1 MKPDRPRPAQWPA
14 GFWEALQNSQWL
26 SDTPAW
32 TGHAHWTLGLPEAH
46 WQLALLSTWALWEK
60 EPHAP
65 RRLHLLAH
73 TEHPPSADDWASL
86 AVDWPAFG
94 PLAAECAQAC
104 WGLLPGLHRLVLAQ
118 GRLQLSLWVGSSLAR
133 DAWWRSTPHQ
143 TWGQPP
149 NPTGPASTMVRQ
161 QVFLPPS
168 RHKQESAWPARASA
182 RPVHGSAQPILD
194 GSQPLMEPAPPRSQ
208 TAPPILVLGSG
219 LAGASA
225 ARALAERG
233 FRVRVLDAGTAPA
246 QGASG
251 LPVGLMTPHVS
262 GDDNPLSR
270 LTRAGLRMVL
280 AHAQAHLRVSEDW
293 SPSGLLERRMS
304 GKARRGRWP
313 EAWLS
318 PHPSDTWALID
329 AAQDWFTPASA
340 AQHHAAG
347 LPAPEQ
353 SQAEEP
359 KGIWHLQAGWMKPA
373 ALVASL
379 LNHPLIEWHGQTTA
393 THMHAQ
399 GQSWWVHDQ
408 QGRAHEGQQVVV
420 ALGPSSAELL
430 QKLLPQAHWPLEPL
444 RGQVT
449 GGVMPGPESNQMPS
463 HPVNGLGSF
472 LPGVPMPDGPTWWYG
487 STYDHSRSEP
497 VCLSQDQDSN
507 LSQLAILLPLLADT
521 WHPGEAKGVGLQH
534 QGVDTP
540 HAGEAYPTTLDAS
553 LRNWAGVRCTT
564 HDRLPVVGPLE
575 GAPGVHVLTALGS
588 RGITLGLLCAEVLAS
603 QICGEP
609 LPIDPAVAHLLRPH
623 RFKKSNKSLI

>member
-1 MKPDRPRPAQWPA
+1 MKPERPRPAQWPDWA
-14 GFWEALQNSQWL
+14 CHDLQTSRL
-26 SDTPAW
+26 LADTPAW
-32 TGHAHWTLGLPEAH
+32 AGHAHWTLGLPEAH
-46 WQLALLSTWALWEK
+46 WQLALLSTWAVWEK
-60 EPHAP
+60 EPQAP
-65 RRLHLLAH
+65 QRLHLLAH

-118 GRLQLSLWVGSSLAR
+118 GHLQLSLWVGSSTAR

-149 NPTGPASTMVRQ
+149 HHTGPTTALARQ
-161 QVFLPPS
+161 KEALLPS
-168 RHKQESAWPARASA
+168 RPSQEVGRPALASD
-182 RPVHGSAQPILD
+182 RPILGSAQPILASD
-194 GSQPLMEPAPPRSQ
+194 RPLLEPASHERHR
-208 TAPPILVLGSG
+208 APPILVLGSG
-219 LAGASA
+219 LAGGSA

-233 FRVRVLDAGTAPA
+233 FRVQVLDAGTAPA

-280 AHAQAHLRVSEDW
+280 AHAQAHLRVGEDW

-318 PHPSDTWALID
+318 PHPSDTLALID
-329 AAQDWFTPASA
+329 AAQDWFRPASA
-340 AQHHAAG
+340 AQHLAAG
-347 LPAPEQ
+347 LPVPEQ
-353 SQAEEP
+353 SQADEP
-359 KGIWHLQAGWMKPA
+359 KGIWHLRAGWMKPA

-379 LNHPLIEWHGQTTA
+379 LDHPMIELHGQTTV
-393 THMHAQ
+393 TRMHAL
-399 GQSWWVHDQ
+399 GQTWWVHDQ
-408 QGRAHEGQQVVV
+408 QGRVHEGQQVVI
-420 ALGPSSAELL
+420 ALGPSSAGLL
-430 QKLLPQAHWPLEPL
+430 QALLPQAHWPLEPL

-449 GGVMPGPESNQMPS
+449 GGAMPPPGTGRMPS

-507 LSQLAILLPLLADT
+507 LSQLAGLLPQLAGH
-521 WHPGEAKGVGLQH
+521 WHASASSAE
-534 QGVDTP
+534 
-540 HAGEAYPTTLDAS
+540 TLDAS
-553 LRNWAGVRCTT
+553 LWGLRNWAGVRCTT
-564 HDRLPVVGPLE
+564 HDRLPVVGPLA

-588 RGITLGLLCAEVLAS
+588 RGITLGLLCADLLAS
-603 QICGEP
+603 EICGEP

-623 RFKKSNKSLI
+623 RFKKSIKALI

>member
-1 MKPDRPRPAQWPA
+1 MNPERPRPETWPVWC
-14 GFWEALQNSQWL
+14 GDALQASQL
-26 SDTPAW
+26 RADNPAW
-32 TGHAHWTLGLPEAH
+32 AGSAHWTLGLPETH
-46 WQLALLSTWALWEK
+46 WPLALLTTWACWQLD
-60 EPHAP
+60 PHAP
-65 RRLHLLAH
+65 PRLHLLAH

-86 AVDWPAFG
+86 TLDWPTFQ
-94 PLAAECAQAC
+94 PLAVECAQAC

-118 GRLQLSLWVGSSLAR
+118 GRLQLSLWVGPSAAR
-133 DAWWRSTPHQ
+133 DIWWGSTPHQ

-149 NPTGPASTMVRQ
+149 NHSGYPRPLVRQ
-161 QVFLPPS
+161 KETLPPS
-168 RHKQESAWPARASA
+168 RPKQEVGRPALALE
-182 RPVHGSAQPILD
+182 RPILGSAPPILASD
-194 GSQPLMEPAPPRSQ
+194 RPLLESAYPDRH

-280 AHAQAHLRVSEDW
+280 AHAQTHLRAGEDW

-318 PHPSDTWALID
+318 PHPSDTSALID
-329 AAQDWFTPASA
+329 AAQDWFHPASA

-353 SQAEEP
+353 SQAAEP
-359 KGIWHLQAGWMKPA
+359 KGIWHRQAGWMKPA

-379 LNHPLIEWHGQTTA
+379 LNHPLIEWQGLTTVTHMQSHGQT
-393 THMHAQ
+393 
-399 GQSWWVHDQ
+399 WWVHDQ
-408 QGRAHEGQQVVV
+408 QGQVHEGQQVVV
-420 ALGPSSAELL
+420 ATGPASAGLL
-430 QKLLPQAHWPLEPL
+430 QALLPQAHWPMEPL

-449 GGVMPGPESNQMPS
+449 GGAMQALGSGQLPS

-472 LPGVPMPDGPTWWYG
+472 LPGVPMADGPTWWYG

-497 VCLSQDQDSN
+497 VCLGQDQDTN
-507 LSQLAILLPLLADT
+507 MSQLAGLLPFLADT
-521 WHPGEAKGVGLQH
+521 WH
-534 QGVDTP
+534 
-540 HAGEAYPTTLDAS
+540 AGEANPTTLGAS

-564 HDRLPVVGPLE
+564 HDRLPVVGPLVE
-575 GAPGVHVLTALGS
+575 APGVHVLTALGS
-588 RGITLGLLCAEVLAS
+588 RGITLALLCADVLAS
-603 QICGEP
+603 HISGEP

-623 RFKKSNKSLI
+623 RFKKSSKSLI

>member
-1 MKPDRPRPAQWPA
+1 MNPERPRPAQWPA
-14 GFWEALQNSQWL
+14 GCVNALQASQL
-26 SDTPAW
+26 VADSPAW
-32 TGHAHWTLGLPEAH
+32 IGHAHWSLGLPEAQ
-46 WQLALLSTWALWEK
+46 WQLALLSTWACWQQDFQ
-60 EPHAP
+60 AP
-65 RRLHLLAH
+65 QRLHLLAH
-73 TEHPPSADDWASL
+73 TEHPPSANDWASL

-104 WGLLPGLHRLVLAQ
+104 WGLLPGLQRLVLAE
-118 GRLQLSLWVGSSLAR
+118 GRLQLSLWVGPSTAR
-133 DAWWRSTPHQ
+133 DAWWNSTPHQ
-143 TWGQPP
+143 TWGQPATHTRP
-149 NPTGPASTMVRQ
+149 NR
-161 QVFLPPS
+161 
-168 RHKQESAWPARASA
+168 
-182 RPVHGSAQPILD
+182 
-194 GSQPLMEPAPPRSQ
+194 Q
-208 TAPPILVLGSG
+208 TAPPIVVLGSG

-233 FRVRVLDAGTAPA
+233 FRVQVLDAGAAPA

-280 AHAQAHLRVSEDW
+280 AHAQTHLRAGEDW

-318 PHPSDTWALID
+318 PHPSDTLALID
-329 AAQDWFTPASA
+329 AAQDWFRPASA

-353 SQAEEP
+353 SQADEP

-379 LNHPLIEWHGQTTA
+379 LDHPLIEWQGQTTV
-393 THMHAQ
+393 THMHAH
-399 GQSWWVHDQ
+399 GQTWWVYDQ
-408 QGRAHEGQQVVV
+408 QGQEHLAQQVVI
-420 ALGPSSAELL
+420 ALGPSSLGLL
-430 QKLLPQAHWPLEPL
+430 QALLPQAHWPLEPL

-449 GGVMPGPESNQMPS
+449 GGAMPPPGTSRMPS

-497 VCLSQDQDSN
+497 VCLSQDQDTN
-507 LSQLAILLPLLADT
+507 MRQLAGLLPQVASHWPATANSSAPLDT
-521 WHPGEAKGVGLQH
+521 SAM
-534 QGVDTP
+534 D
-540 HAGEAYPTTLDAS
+540 

-564 HDRLPVVGPLE
+564 HDRLPVVGPLLE
-575 GAPGVHVLTALGS
+575 APGVHVLTALGS
-588 RGITLGLLCAEVLAS
+588 RGITLGLLCADVLAS
-603 QICGEP
+603 HICGEP

-623 RFKKSNKSLI
+623 RFKKSNKPLI

>member
-1 MKPDRPRPAQWPA
+1 MKPERPRPAQWPDWA
-14 GFWEALQNSQWL
+14 WHDLQTSRL
-26 SDTPAW
+26 LTDTPAW
-32 TGHAHWTLGLPEAH
+32 AGHAHWTLGLPEAH

-60 EPHAP
+60 EPQAP
-65 RRLHLLAH
+65 QRLNLLAH
-73 TEHPPSADDWASL
+73 TEQPPNADDWASL
-86 AVDWPAFG
+86 TVDWPAFG

-104 WGLLPGLHRLVLAQ
+104 WGLLPGLQRLVLAE
-118 GRLQLSLWVGSSLAR
+118 GRLQLSLWVGSSTAR
-133 DAWWRSTPHQ
+133 DAWWSSTPHQ
-143 TWGQPP
+143 TWGHPP
-149 NPTGPASTMVRQ
+149 THTGPTA
-161 QVFLPPS
+161 
-168 RHKQESAWPARASA
+168 A
-182 RPVHGSAQPILD
+182 
-194 GSQPLMEPAPPRSQ
+194 LMAPAPPNRQ
-208 TAPPILVLGSG
+208 TASPILVLGSG

-233 FRVRVLDAGTAPA
+233 FRVQVLDAGAAPA

-280 AHAQAHLRVSEDW
+280 AHAQTHLRAGEDW

-318 PHPSDTWALID
+318 PHPSDSLALID
-329 AAQDWFTPASA
+329 AAQDWFRPASA
-340 AQHHAAG
+340 AQHLAAG
-347 LPAPEQ
+347 LPVPEQ
-353 SQAEEP
+353 SQADEP
-359 KGIWHLQAGWMKPA
+359 KGIWHLRAGWMKPA

-379 LNHPLIEWHGQTTA
+379 LDHPLIEWQGQTTVTHMHTHGQT
-393 THMHAQ
+393 
-399 GQSWWVHDQ
+399 WWVHDQ
-408 QGRAHEGQQVVV
+408 QGRVHEGQQVVI
-420 ALGPSSAELL
+420 ALGPSSTGLL

-449 GGVMPGPESNQMPS
+449 GGAMQAPGTGRMPS
-463 HPVNGLGSF
+463 QPVNGLGSF

-507 LSQLAILLPLLADT
+507 LSQLAGLLPLLADT
-521 WHPGEAKGVGLQH
+521 RHTNEAKGAGLIHRGVG
-534 QGVDTP
+534 TW
-540 HAGEAYPTTLDAS
+540 HAGEANPTTLGAS

-564 HDRLPVVGPLE
+564 HDRLPVVGPLD

-588 RGITLGLLCAEVLAS
+588 RGITLGLLCADLLAS

-609 LPIDPAVAHLLRPH
+609 LPIDPAVAYLLRPH
-623 RFKKSNKSLI
+623 RFKKSSKPLI